1 MLTMYVIYRYH
12 ICKKINWE
20 VFIMKTGIEH
30 INQIFEIIDQLNK
43 EFHEAQR
50 EINLLEL
57 KYLLTKLKTGKI
69 DKEEVMQYFVT
80 HINSFQK

>member
-1 MLTMYVIYRYH
+1 
-12 ICKKINWE
+12 
-20 VFIMKTGIEH
+20 MKTGIEH